1 MTNPLKQLSSSGQ
14 SPWYDNISRPMLT
27 SGRLKSLIDGD
38 GLKGV
43 TSNPSIFENSISKS
57 ADYDADIRES
67 VKAGVLAPES
77 VYERLALH
85 DIGRAADLLL
95 PVYEASDGT
104 DGFVSIEVSPR
115 LAYQARQTVSEA
127 KRLFAALGRRNIM
140 IKVPATLEGLE
151 AVTELIAN
159 GVNVNVTLV
168 FSIDRYARVM
178 EAYLAGLEKF
188 DDKGGKLKDVASVA
202 SFFVSRIDTAADK
215 LLAAKDPKHPLRG
228 KAAVANCKVA
238 YQAFRKA
245 FSSPRFEAL
254 KSRGA
259 RVQKLLWA
267 STGTK
272 NPAYSDLLYVTPLIG
287 PDTIN
292 TMPPATWDAFRDHGR
307 PEASVEQ
314 DVDKALK
321 TLQDLHEAGVDLVSI
336 TRDLEKAG
344 VEAFTKA
351 FESLLAHIADKVKL
365 FDSAVQPQD
374 SQVMRRLWDRDVTLW
389 KGGAAAKSVENS
401 LGWLEM
407 PEVMPERVAEL
418 EAFSREV
425 REAGFEHVMVL
436 GMGGSSLAPEVL
448 RRTFGPRQGH
458 PRLHVLDSTEAET
471 VASLRSAADP
481 AKTLYIVA
489 SKSGTTTEPMRFM
502 DYFWEQV
509 KTAGGGGKNFI
520 AITDP
525 GTAMETHA
533 KKQGFRKVFL
543 NFSDIG
549 GRYSALSYFG
559 MVPAALSGVDVKTL
573 LARARS
579 MAQAC
584 SSGSRENPGY
594 KLGMWLAGNA
604 AEGRDKI
611 TFLVSPEI
619 ESLGLWLEQL
629 IAESVG
635 KEGKGVVPVTGE
647 PLDIERLGRGADRA
661 FVHIRLEAGA
671 AGPAAEAARRLEKD
685 GHPVLTLTL
694 KDRLDLGAEFFR
706 WEIATAVLGYAL
718 GIDPFDQPDVQAAK
732 DKTKALLAELQAKGT
747 LPVPQEANY
756 GSVSLSFSEA
766 TRRSLSGTPKSLE
779 DALSRWLADSKPN
792 DYLGLLAYIASDGRY
807 DAALSSLRKALAG
820 AVDHAIQ
827 SGYGPRYLHSTGQ
840 LHKGGPDKGNFLM
853 LARADAPEVA
863 LPGLPYGFAKLC
875 YAQALGDFQA
885 LDGRDRRAVFIR
897 LQGDVKAALA
907 QLTEAVQKVRT
918 VKA

>member
-1 MTNPLKQLSSSGQ
+1 MNNPLKRLSDSGQ
-14 SPWYDNISRPMLT
+14 SPWYDNISRPMLA
-27 SGRLKSLIDGD
+27 GGGLKSLIDSD

-43 TSNPSIFENSISKS
+43 TSNPSIFENSISRS

-67 VKAGVLAPES
+67 VRGGVLVPES
-77 VYERLALH
+77 VYERLALQ
-85 DIGRAADLLL
+85 DIGQAADLLL

-127 KRLFAALGRRNIM
+127 KRLFSSLGRRNVM

-151 AVTELIAN
+151 AVTELIGS
-159 GVNVNVTLV
+159 GVNVNVTLI

-178 EAYLAGLEKF
+178 DAFLAGLEKF
-188 DDKGGKLKDVASVA
+188 DGKGGKLKDVASVA
-202 SFFVSRIDTAADK
+202 SFFVSRIDTAVDK
-215 LLAAKDPKHPLRG
+215 LLAAKDPKHPLLG

-238 YQAFRKA
+238 YQAFRKT
-245 FSSPRFEAL
+245 FSSARFEAL

-272 NPAYSDLLYVTPLIG
+272 NPAYPDLLYVDPLIG
-287 PDTIN
+287 PDTVN

-307 PEASVEQ
+307 PEASVEL
-314 DVDKALK
+314 DVDKSLK

-344 VEAFTKA
+344 VEAFNKS

-365 FDSAVQPQD
+365 FDSAAPPQD

-389 KGGAAAKSVENS
+389 KDGAAAKSVEKS

-407 PEVMPERVAEL
+407 PELMPERVAEL

-448 RRTFGPRQGH
+448 RRTFGRKEGYPE
-458 PRLHVLDSTEAET
+458 LHVLDSTEAET
-471 VASLRSAADP
+471 VTSLRSAADP

-489 SKSGTTTEPMRFM
+489 SKSGATTEPMRFM
-502 DYFWEQV
+502 DYFWDQTRGRKE
-509 KTAGGGGKNFI
+509 NFV

-525 GTAMETHA
+525 GTAMEAHA
-533 KKQGFRKVFL
+533 KKQGFRKIFL
-543 NFSDIG
+543 NFPDIG

-559 MVPAALSGVDVKTL
+559 LVPAALAGVDVKTL
-573 LARARS
+573 LSRARS

-584 SSGSRENPGY
+584 SAGSRENPGY

-604 AEGRDKI
+604 AEGRDKV

-619 ESLGLWLEQL
+619 ETLGLWLEQL

-635 KEGKGVVPVTGE
+635 KEGKGVVPITGE
-647 PLDIERLGRGADRA
+647 PLDVERLGRATDRA
-661 FVHIRLEAGA
+661 FVHIRLEGA
-671 AGPAAEAARRLEKD
+671 SGRVEAAAAALEKE
-685 GHPVLTLTL
+685 GHPVLPLTL
-694 KDRLDLGAEFFR
+694 KDRLDIGAEFFR

-732 DKTKALLAELQAKGT
+732 DKTKALLAQLQEKGT

-756 GSVSLSFSEA
+756 GNVSLSFSEA
-766 TRRSLSGTPKSLE
+766 TRRSISGTPKSLG
-779 DALSRWLADSKPN
+779 DALARWLADSKPG
-792 DYLGLLAYIASDGRY
+792 DYLGLLAYVASDGRY
-807 DAALSSLRKALAG
+807 DAALGSLRKALAG
-820 AVDHAIQ
+820 SVDHAIQ

-840 LHKGGPDKGNFLM
+840 LHKGGPDKGNFLL

-885 LDGRDRRAVFIR
+885 LDGRDRRAAFVR

-907 QLTEAVQKVRT
+907 QLTEAVEKARS